1 MKIIY
6 KALFLSVLLAP
17 KAVAADFSIAVFHPP
32 RQQEICADEKHI
44 VIVTASY
51 NNLLWYEGSLL
62 SALTQ
67 NYTNFEIIIT
77 DDCSTDGTGEH
88 IEAYVRNHEL
98 PCTVTLV
105 RNHQRSG
112 ALQNIYRAI
121 AWCAPTDIIAI
132 LDGDDRLADAQVL
145 SLLNSTYGNPD
156 VWMTH
161 GRMRL
166 ASTGTAWHWQEDIP
180 DTFIDNNSLRSYYT
194 IASHLRTFYAWL
206 FRKVA
211 LKDLLY
217 QGHFLPVAQ
226 DVGWAI
232 PMMEL
237 CGHHHAYID
246 TITYL
251 YNDVTPFMDAKLNRG
266 LQLSLEQMIRAKP
279 AYRPL
284 AKNPLTMPSAVQKT
298 DVVIYQTSRM
308 QDAERVIAA
317 VQEYVQGVERIFV
330 LAHGRNKQ
338 KQADATQYPYVHW
351 VDVSGDLREAL
362 VSTLVN
368 AASDAQYVLFVPG
381 DAQIGES
388 INLPYCVQQLEQTQ
402 AYAFYCQVPDIQ
414 LLHKHYCDI
423 DGCTKAWQFAYT
435 PQGWVEPGTL
445 RMALYAKK
453 DIVSALQQVQA
464 DSFDELD
471 EQLIRMSD
479 RDQIALFTMNY

>member
-1 MKIIY
+1 MKRIY
-6 KALFLSVLLAP
+6 EALFLCVLLTAR
-17 KAVAADFSIAVFHPP
+17 AVAADFSVAVFHPSG
-32 RQQEICADEKHI
+32 QKEIPSDEKHI

-51 NNLLWYEGSLL
+51 NNLLWYEGSLV

-67 NYTNFEIIIT
+67 NYSNFEIIIT
-77 DDCSTDGTGEH
+77 DDCSPDGTGDH

-98 PCTVTLV
+98 PCKVTLV

-121 AWCAPTDIIAI
+121 AWCEPTDIIAV
-132 LDGDDRLADAQVL
+132 LDGDDCLADAQVL
-145 SLLNSTYGNPD
+145 SLLNSTYANPD

-180 DTFIDNNSLRSYYT
+180 DKFIDNNSFRSYYT

-206 FRKVA
+206 FRKVQ

-217 QGHFLPVAQ
+217 QGYFLPVAQ

-251 YNDVTPFMDAKLNRG
+251 YNDVTPLMDAKINRA

-284 AKNPLTMPSAVQKT
+284 AKNPLTAQPIAQKA
-298 DVVIYQTSRM
+298 DVVLYQTSGT
-308 QDAERVIAA
+308 QNIERTIAA
-317 VQEYVQGVERIFV
+317 VQEHIQGVGTIFV
-330 LAHGRNKQ
+330 LTHDRNKQ
-338 KQADATQYPYVHW
+338 EQAGAESYAHVCW
-351 VDVSGDLREAL
+351 VDWGNDLRDTL
-362 VSTLVN
+362 VSTVFN
-368 AASDAQYVLFVPG
+368 PRSDTQYLLFVPG
-381 DAQIGES
+381 DAQIGTS
-388 INLPYCVQQLEQTQ
+388 IDLAYCLQQLEQTQ
-402 AYAFYCQVPDIQ
+402 AYAFYCQTPAIE
-414 LLHKHYCDI
+414 LAHKRYCDI
-423 DGCTKAWQFAYT
+423 DGFTKAWQFAYT
-435 PQGWVEPGTL
+435 PQGWVRPGTL
-445 RMALYAKK
+445 RMALYKK
-453 DIVSALQQVQA
+453 MTLAHLVATLEYA
-464 DSFDELD
+464 SFDSLEGQLKLLCD
-471 EQLIRMSD
+471 REQV
-479 RDQIALFTMNY
+479 ALFTMND